1 MCPTNDKNMITPELK
16 SSNIPKE
23 IQMLKQTILALAS
36 LTTLSVAIIPATTA
50 PALAQRVICINDV
63 CGEPGRPGGGDSY
76 DECTAPLTHLRRV
89 YEEEL
94 GAIDNPVNVTIVP
107 ICLGA
112 DGMFRN
118 DGNAGTLRLAIADNE
133 ALMEALFRGN
143 FGSDDVVG
151 IRLVGDD
158 KAIVYVFP
166 FHSYY

>member
-1 MCPTNDKNMITPELK
+1 
-16 SSNIPKE
+16 
-23 IQMLKQTILALAS
+23 MLKQTILALAS
-36 LTTLSVAIIPATTA
+36 LATLSTAILPATTSS
-50 PALAQRVICINDV
+50 ALAQRIPCTASPNG
-63 CGEPGRPGGGDSY
+63 CGEHGRGGDSY
-76 DECTAPLTHLRRV
+76 EECTAPLTHLRRV

-94 GAIDNPVNVTIVP
+94 EAIDNPVNVTIVP

-143 FGSDDVVG
+143 FGSDDVIG
-151 IRLVGDD
+151 IRLVGED
-158 KAIVYVFP
+158 KAVVYVFP

>member
-1 MCPTNDKNMITPELK
+1 
-16 SSNIPKE
+16 
-23 IQMLKQTILALAS
+23 MLKQTILTVLSLA
-36 LTTLSVAIIPATTA
+36 TLSIAAVPVTTG
-50 PALAQRVICINDV
+50 PSLAQSANCRIRCGNDY
-63 CGEPGRPGGGDSY
+63 GGDSY
-76 DECTAPLTHLRRV
+76 DECTAPLGHLRRV

-94 GAIDNPVNVTIVP
+94 EAIDNPVNVTIVP
-107 ICLGA
+107 ICLGE

-151 IRLVGDD
+151 IRLVDDD

-166 FHSYY
+166 FHTYY